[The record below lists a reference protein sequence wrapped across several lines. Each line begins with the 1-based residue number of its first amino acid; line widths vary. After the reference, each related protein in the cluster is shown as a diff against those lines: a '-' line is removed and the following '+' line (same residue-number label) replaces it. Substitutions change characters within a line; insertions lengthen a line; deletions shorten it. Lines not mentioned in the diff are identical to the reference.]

1 MDITKYFKKSND
13 KLDGRVLNSFVPCSS
28 TSSVLSAAREMNRVQ
43 EEQDWKKKIQV
54 LPEKVKKDVAYY
66 AWKHGN
72 PEARR
77 WASKKYPDYTFKRE
91 TVRDW
96 KVKYQ
101 KAFESN
107 EVGIFFALPGQGRP
121 SKMSDE
127 LTTEVKSILHN
138 LRVTD
143 GAVARKTVRAI
154 GNGVLKARCRE
165 LLEENGGSITLTT
178 KWARGVLK
186 SLDWVKKRY
195 TTAKTE
201 MNPALYEELTFY
213 WKRKIA
219 NVIFEHK
226 IQKEMILSFHQTAL
240 GFPAQNKFTF
250 TGKVVH
256 SVPIANV
263 DNQRQITATFCV
275 NTVGDFLPVQLIY
288 GGVTDKCH
296 LKVKFP
302 ELFHITHSQ
311 NHWSNEDINME

>member
-1 MDITKYFKKSND
+1 MDITKYFTKSND

-28 TSSVLSAAREMNRVQ
+28 TSSVLSAVGEMNSVQ
-43 EEQDWKKKIQV
+43 EEQDHKKKRQV

-138 LRVTD
+138 LRVSG
-143 GAVARKTVRAI
+143 GAVTRKTVIAI
-154 GNGVLKARCRE
+154 GNGVLKARCPE
-165 LLEENGGSITLTT
+165 MSEENGGSITLTT
-178 KWARGVLK
+178 NWARGAIK
-186 SLDWVKKRY
+186 SLDWVKRCY
-195 TTAKTE
+195 TTAKRE
-201 MNPALYEELTFY
+201 KNPAL
-213 WKRKIA
+213 
-219 NVIFEHK
+219 
-226 IQKEMILSFHQTAL
+226 
-240 GFPAQNKFTF
+240 
-250 TGKVVH
+250 
-256 SVPIANV
+256 
-263 DNQRQITATFCV
+263 
-275 NTVGDFLPVQLIY
+275 
-288 GGVTDKCH
+288 
-296 LKVKFP
+296 
-302 ELFHITHSQ
+302 
-311 NHWSNEDINME
+311 